1 MASLDGATSF
11 LELVGDLVADRKL
24 CSTLK
29 LVINIRLKD
38 LMELFAE
45 DQK

>member
-29 LVINIRLKD
+29 LVSLGKPIYFSRIRVSG
-38 LMELFAE
+38 
-45 DQK
+45 